1 MRIGGAAG
9 QPPLAQ
15 GVRATGGRAPDPTW
29 PTKASPT
36 ESFRKDFS
44 RKAGQNPSGRIPSG
58 RAVKI
63 LPEGFLPEGLS
74 ALFSWGACLFLGG
87 GVPFFLWAR
96 AFFWCVVA
104 FFFAQI
110 LPEGFPGGVGIP
122 LPAEGNGPQKIL
134 PEGFCGPLAHSSL
147 GGCGGARGGRSH
159 PAHAV
164 ASPSSLGDVRPAR
177 VATRMGFCRGIPLW
191 RNSSQG
197 GLPFGR
203 PCPPLW
209 PLLSSSSGEDNLPGT
224 GATSGVNPR
233 DL

>member
-134 PEGFCGPLAHSSL
+134 PEGFCGGLAHRWWQHGAAAPGGEAQPSPGWRPDELPAGCPSVGQSSRQESF
-147 GGCGGARGGRSH
+147 RGISFRKDSCREGDPPGRPG
-159 PAHAV
+159 PAPRPP
-164 ASPSSLGDVRPAR
+164 SSSSLGDD
-177 VATRMGFCRGIPLW
+177 G
-191 RNSSQG
+191 
-197 GLPFGR
+197 
-203 PCPPLW
+203 PPGSW
-209 PLLSSSSGEDNLPGT
+209 SH
-224 GATSGVNPR
+224 A
-233 DL
+233 